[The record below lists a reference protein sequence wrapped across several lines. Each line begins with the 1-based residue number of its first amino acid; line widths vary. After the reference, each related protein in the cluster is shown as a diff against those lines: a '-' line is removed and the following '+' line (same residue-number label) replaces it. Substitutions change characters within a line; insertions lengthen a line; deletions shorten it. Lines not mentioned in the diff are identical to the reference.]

1 MPPLD
6 TPVRLLYDACRQ
18 SGRDDY
24 GANCRTCTLND
35 ICEGQLQRAGRERD
49 AIALRADLQ
58 DFRQGARGTF
68 GQWEHGGMAAELNL
82 SKWSDAEVLDVPMPD
97 GLLLRAIVGQL
108 ATTRWQWSVMA
119 VDGDR
124 SKMISIGDENDATA
138 ARSTAISEIEKCV
151 RDD

>member
-1 MPPLD
+1 
-6 TPVRLLYDACRQ
+6 
-18 SGRDDY
+18 
-24 GANCRTCTLND
+24 
-35 ICEGQLQRAGRERD
+35 
-49 AIALRADLQ
+49 
-58 DFRQGARGTF
+58 
-68 GQWEHGGMAAELNL
+68 MAAELNL